1 MNSPDVRCGIKFN
14 FSPSEKNQSVRSIKE
29 VTKSALR
36 MNMLALMHFWLFIPQ
51 VVLTL
56 WYHGH
61 HHHHDQDLTRAFL
74 TAIKY
79 VAAIQRGIFV
89 VEPVF
94 VLMMLDK
101 I

>member
-1 MNSPDVRCGIKFN
+1 
-14 FSPSEKNQSVRSIKE
+14 
-29 VTKSALR
+29 
-36 MNMLALMHFWLFIPQ
+36 MLALLHFWLVVPQ

-56 WYHGH
+56 WYRGRQNHQEE
-61 HHHHDQDLTRAFL
+61 DEEMELRRAFL
-74 TAIKY
+74 SATNY
-79 VAAIQRGIFV
+79 VAAIQRGVLI

>member
-1 MNSPDVRCGIKFN
+1 M
-14 FSPSEKNQSVRSIKE
+14 E

-36 MNMLALMHFWLFIPQ
+36 MNMLALLHFWLIFPQ

-56 WYHGH
+56 WYRGLH
-61 HHHHDQDLTRAFL
+61 HPHHQDEDLWRAFL
-74 TAIKY
+74 SATTY
-79 VAAIQRGIFV
+79 VAAIQSSFFI